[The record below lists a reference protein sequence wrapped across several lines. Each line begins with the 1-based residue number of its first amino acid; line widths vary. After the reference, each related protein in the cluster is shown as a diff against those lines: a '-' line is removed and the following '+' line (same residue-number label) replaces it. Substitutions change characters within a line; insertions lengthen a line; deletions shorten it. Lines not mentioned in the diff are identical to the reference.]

1 MTRKIKDE
9 NLRKRTTRRKSGK
22 SGKIAGET
30 NVPHFYRGPF
40 KMRSNRT
47 TTTTT
52 LKRKKKAKAAVADAI
67 TFPGRENRNNSSQ
80 VKKLKKWAPTT
91 CYV

>member
-1 MTRKIKDE
+1 
-9 NLRKRTTRRKSGK
+9 
-22 SGKIAGET
+22 
-30 NVPHFYRGPF
+30 
-40 KMRSNRT
+40 MRSNRT

-80 VKKLKKWAPTT
+80 VKKLKKWAPIT
-91 CYV
+91 CYVYFVHPPRHTHSEPAALQSNL

>member
-40 KMRSNRT
+40 KMRSDPPT

-52 LKRKKKAKAAVADAI
+52 
-67 TFPGRENRNNSSQ
+67 
-80 VKKLKKWAPTT
+80 
-91 CYV
+91 